1 MAGAAIFGAVAE
13 FVLEKLLS
21 LSFEE
26 IGLTLGVKDEL
37 KKLENKLVMIQALL
51 SDAQSRHSTSKVV
64 QRWMENVESIALD
77 AEIVLDEFGYE
88 VLRQNME
95 TRTPKR
101 KWAEFCESVSSSNP
115 MAHKIKNIMDLLGE
129 AFEEGKQ
136 IGLRAVDLPKTRPN
150 PGEIRLTHPFVD
162 DSEIVGRDDDISSVK
177 GMLTSSDYKKDLPV
191 IAVVGMGG
199 QGKTTLAQLVYN
211 DDAVVRHFN
220 ERIWFCVSN
229 DFNVVRLLNEM
240 LQSLTRNKVEMTNRE
255 ALVKELQEK
264 LKDKRY
270 LLVLDD
276 VWNEN
281 QDEWESM
288 RNCLLGI
295 GGSKSKESKIMVTT
309 RSDVVAE
316 VMRTSYC
323 HHLHILSDDSS
334 WMLLEKIAF
343 AEGGPTR
350 TQALVDIGKRIVRR
364 CGGVPLAIKAIGGL
378 LYSKKDAWEWSE
390 IDRSTQIWSN
400 PTYRGMDRVSDAIKL
415 SYDHLPSLSLK
426 QCFAACSIFPKDTLL
441 EMDVLV
447 QMWMAQGLI
456 NPLKESSLQME
467 DIGSNYVNLLLQM
480 SLLQNP
486 EKDFFNNITR
496 CKMHDLVHDFS
507 LRVSK
512 NYCFDM
518 EVDSHDQIAAGNDI
532 KAMHLLLISDKQKRI
547 KKENLK
553 RISLKLRT
561 LVLNGSAYL
570 EDILASFRYIS
581 TLIVQNSEVEVLPTA
596 IGDMK
601 LLSFLD
607 ITDTKIS
614 TLPDSFTILYN
625 LQTLRVDYL
634 DELPK
639 GFGKLINLRNFYMS
653 REFSLS
659 GIRQLTNLRT
669 LSEIRVVREVGGFQL
684 EELEHLDSLRGT
696 LKISGLEDVSGPE
709 SAAKAN
715 LWRKSNIHMLELIW
729 DPHMEDH
736 NGIEI
741 LEGLKPHS
749 NLRSLTIVDFQCS
762 SIPSWMVTKNHPLLL
777 YYLVKI
783 KLETMPYCKQIPPLG
798 DLPYLQVIK
807 INGLESVECIGSEFY
822 GCTNL
827 DGASNSHE
835 TAVTTLFPALR
846 KLDLRYMRELSK
858 WSDAMIQSN
867 SSSVYLFPLLEKL
880 YLCNLPELELLPNL
894 GDLKCLRTLTIED
907 CKNLTRLPISKELV
921 SLEKLVISWCP
932 NLSSLFS
939 EDSDEALRGFG
950 SIESIDLTDCA
961 NLVGVPKIHSLLSLC
976 QLTIIRCDGVLASW
990 TRLETLTSLE
1000 DLVIYGSPRFWPS
1013 DLQDLTRLTSLKIGG
1028 RYHQDDDEPLDYF
1041 PWHDSKSG
1049 SGTSGSNNNIQP
1061 CFVSLTS
1068 LELSGRRNLKSLPEP
1083 IQYISAL
1090 RDLTIK
1096 KFEDLEALPEWLG
1109 KIPCLENLT
1118 ISTCSNLKQL
1128 PNLTNLQQL
1137 SIWNCPLLKQRC
1149 AKDNDAE
1156 WHKIAHIPE
1165 INIDGV
1171 SLKQRRGG
1179 A

>member
-1 MAGAAIFGAVAE
+1 MAGAAILGAVAE
-13 FVLEKLLS
+13 FLLEKLLS

-26 IGLTLGVKDEL
+26 IGLTLCVKDDL

-51 SDAQSRHSTSKVV
+51 SDAQSRQPTSKVL
-64 QRWMENVESIALD
+64 QLWMENVESIALD

-101 KWAEFCESVSSSNP
+101 KWDEICKSVSSSNP
-115 MAHKIKNIMDLLGE
+115 ILSRRETARKIKNIMDLLGE
-129 AFEEGKQ
+129 AFEEAKQ
-136 IGLRAVDLPKTRPN
+136 IGLQAVDLPKTRPN
-150 PGEIRLTHPFVD
+150 PGEIRLTHPFVG
-162 DSEIVGRDDDISSVK
+162 DSEIVGRGDDISSVK
-177 GMLTSSDYKKDLPV
+177 RMLTSSNYKNDLPV
-191 IAVVGMGG
+191 IAIVGMGG
-199 QGKTTLAQLVYN
+199 QGKTTLAQLVFKN
-211 DDAVVRHFN
+211 DAVLSHFD
-220 ERIWFCVSN
+220 ERIWFCVSD
-229 DFNVVRLLNEM
+229 DFSVVRLLNEM
-240 LQSLTRNKVEMTNRE
+240 LQYLTRNKVEMTNKQ
-255 ALVKELQEK
+255 ALVQGLEEQ

-281 QDEWESM
+281 PVEWESM

-295 GGSKSKESKIMVTT
+295 GGSKGSKIMVTT
-309 RSDVVAE
+309 RSGEVVEA
-316 VMRTSYC
+316 MKTSDS

-343 AEGGPTR
+343 AEGGPTK
-350 TQALVDIGKRIVRR
+350 TQTLVDIGRSIVRR

-378 LYSKKDAWEWSE
+378 LYSKKDAWEWLE
-390 IDRSTQIWSN
+390 INRSTQIWSN
-400 PTYRGMDRVSDAIKL
+400 PTYSGMDRVSDAIKL

-456 NPLKESSLQME
+456 NPLKES
-467 DIGSNYVNLLLQM
+467 IGSNYVNMLLQR

-512 NYCFDM
+512 NYCFNM
-518 EVDSHDQIAAGNDI
+518 EVDSHDQLPAGNDI
-532 KAMHLLLISDKQKRI
+532 KALHLLLISDKQKRI

-553 RISLKLRT
+553 RISSKLRT
-561 LVLNGSAYL
+561 LILNGSAYL

-601 LLSFLD
+601 LLRYLD
-607 ITDTKIS
+607 IADTKIS
-614 TLPDSFTILYN
+614 RLPDSFTKLYN
-625 LQTLRVDYL
+625 LQTLRVHYL
-634 DELPK
+634 EVLPE

-709 SAAKAN
+709 SATKAN

-729 DPHMEDH
+729 DPHVEDH

-762 SIPSWMVTKNHPLLL
+762 SIPSWMVTKNHPLVL

-783 KLETMPYCKQIPPLG
+783 KLETMPYCKQIPSLG

-807 INGLESVECIGSEFY
+807 INGLDSVECIGSEFY

-858 WSDAMIQSN
+858 WSDAMIESN

-907 CKNLTRLPISKELV
+907 CNLTRLPISKELE
-921 SLEKLVISWCP
+921 SLQNLEIISCP
-932 NLSSLFS
+932 NLTSLFP
-939 EDSDEALRGFG
+939 DEALQGFG
-950 SIESIDLTDCA
+950 SIESINLLSCP
-961 NLVGVPKIHSLLSLC
+961 NLVGVPEIRSLQSLRR
-976 QLTIIRCDGVLASW
+976 LWIRGCDRVLASW
-990 TRLETLTSLE
+990 TRLESLTSLE
-1000 DLVIYGSPRFWPS
+1000 RLGIHANPRSLPT
-1013 DLQDLTRLTSLKIGG
+1013 DLQVLTSLTSLEIGG
-1028 RYHQDDDEPLDYF
+1028 SYDDDEEPLDYF

-1049 SGTSGSNNNIQP
+1049 SGTSGSNNNIRG

-1068 LELSGRRNLKSLPEP
+1068 LELEGWRNLKSLPEP
-1083 IQYISAL
+1083 IQYLSAL
-1090 RDLTIK
+1090 RDLTIR

-1109 KIPCLENLT
+1109 KIPCLKSLT
-1118 ISTCSNLKQL
+1118 ISKCKNLKQL
-1128 PNLTNLQQL
+1128 PNLTKLQELQ
-1137 SIWNCPLLKQRC
+1137 IWDCPLL
-1149 AKDNDAE
+1149 AD
-1156 WHKIAHIPE
+1156 
-1165 INIDGV
+1165 
-1171 SLKQRRGG
+1171 SG